1 MKPPSVKRVRRR
13 YILDV
18 WQHTSKMFGPFTRF
32 TVLLALPVSMN
43 DRRAKSRKRRAAGLR
58 IYRVEC
64 DEVEIEEL
72 LSALGYR
79 GDIETSLSAFLSLVC
94 RATCPDMNFADVL
107 SSLPNRFRDEDR

>member
-1 MKPPSVKRVRRR
+1 
-13 YILDV
+13 
-18 WQHTSKMFGPFTRF
+18 MFGPFTRF

-72 LSALGYR
+72 LWALGYR
-79 GDIETSLSAFLSLVC
+79 GDTALATHTIGDTQWTSQP
-94 RATCPDMNFADVL
+94 R
-107 SSLPNRFRDEDR
+107 